1 MSPTG
6 LIASILLLTLVIV
19 IVALPFFQMMRQK
32 SAVDDAAMK
41 QQDGVI
47 AYYERALQNIRDLD
61 EDHALGKISEASYR
75 QDRELWTQRG
85 VQALKLL
92 DQLAESSEPAENLDA
107 VIEKMVA
114 QSRDKQAASTTQ
126 AQL

>member
-6 LIASILLLTLVIV
+6 LIASILLLTLVIA
-19 IVALPFFQMMRQK
+19 IIALPFFHTMRQK
-32 SAVDDAAMK
+32 SAVDTAAAK
-41 QQDGVI
+41 QRDGVI

-61 EDHALGKISEASYR
+61 EDHALGKISETSYR

-92 DQLAESSEPAENLDA
+92 DQLVESSEPAENLDA

-114 QSRDKQAASTTQ
+114 QSRDKQSASTVQ